1 MTFFCVP
8 TIDLW
13 DKVKGQR
20 LNRCTLLTCA
30 IEQDSADFRLVSGI
44 ETEMEVREMNW
55 LRIVEYI
62 LLLIL
67 VIGFA
72 YQTYVLGFKWSFAA
86 GIVIPLILIVLLF
99 IEDRMK

>member
-1 MTFFCVP
+1 
-8 TIDLW
+8 
-13 DKVKGQR
+13 
-20 LNRCTLLTCA
+20 
-30 IEQDSADFRLVSGI
+30 
-44 ETEMEVREMNW
+44 MEVREMNW

-67 VIGFA
+67 LIGFA

-99 IEDRMK
+99 IEDRRK

>member
-1 MTFFCVP
+1 MYTGFCRFP
-8 TIDLW
+8 
-13 DKVKGQR
+13 
-20 LNRCTLLTCA
+20 
-30 IEQDSADFRLVSGI
+30 LVSGI
-44 ETEMEVREMNW
+44 ETKIEVREMNW

-86 GIVIPLILIVLLF
+86 GIVIPLILIVLLY